1 MFQTI
6 LIQPLTNLLVIFNN
20 WFGSLGWAII
30 VSTILV
36 RVSLIPLILPQL
48 RSGEAMKKLAP
59 QIKKLKEKHK
69 NSKEK
74 LAKAQM
80 ALYKKEGI
88 NPAAG
93 CLPTILQMAILIAL
107 FQVFQKVLSSQDQTA
122 VQALLYKG
130 VSLPSNGINFSFL
143 YLNLPK
149 PDLLS
154 DCLRSINFGSL
165 KNNIPGMFL
174 ILSAVF
180 QFLTAKLT
188 QPQVQEAE
196 KLAEKTAN
204 KSDDMTVMM
213 QKQMLYMMPL
223 MTLLIGLKLPSGV
236 TLYWFVFSLTGLI
249 QQLAVKKLGKT
260 RGGENEK

>member
-1 MFQTI
+1 MFQSI
-6 LIQPLTNLLVIFNN
+6 LIQPFLNLLIIFNN

-30 VSTILV
+30 ISTVLV
-36 RVSLIPLILPQL
+36 RVLLIPLILPQL

-59 QIKKLKEKHK
+59 EIKKLKEKYK
-69 NSKEK
+69 GNKEK

-107 FQVFQKVLSSQDQTA
+107 FQVFQKVLNPQDQNMIQT
-122 VQALLYKG
+122 LLYKG
-130 VSLPSNGINFSFL
+130 VSLPSNGIDFSFL
-143 YLNLPK
+143 YLNLSE
-149 PDLLS
+149 PDLLV
-154 DCLRSINFGSL
+154 DCFRSIDFKKK
-165 KNNIPGMFL
+165 KNNIPGVFL
-174 ILSAVF
+174 ILSAIS

-188 QPQVQEAE
+188 QPQVQEAQ
-196 KLAEKTAN
+196 KLAKKTAE
-204 KSDDMTVMM
+204 KSDDMAAMM
-213 QKQMLYMMPL
+213 QKQMLFMMPL

-249 QQLAVKKLGKT
+249 QQLAVKKLEKAGGGKN
-260 RGGENEK
+260 GK